1 MNDIDVAD
9 EILENY
15 NNIVTAECENLF
27 DINKIL
33 LTNENAQNMTILH
46 YNIRSLRANFDELCI
61 NVNKFNERRN
71 IVAIILSETWYIDDI
86 SYFNIDGFTVYYN
99 GASFNKCDG
108 VVSML
113 ECNIELDKYNLNII
127 GVYRPNPTNTQVFI
141 EDMDDYLTKLIK
153 NDISVIIGD
162 VNIDINHNN
171 KLSTESLAYTNMLS
185 KNGFVQQI
193 SVPTRVDGD
202 SATTIDHIATFVNNI
217 SKSKVKFNSLVLHN
231 SLTDHYPLFYNI
243 EFSEQKPE
251 TLRTAR
257 HIKIKQFD
265 EVGFLN
271 EIKTINW
278 DALYS
283 CQDPQVATDM
293 FFENFNK
300 MAERH
305 TLEVKINNKKYKIKP
320 WMTSGLLT
328 SIRKRD
334 SLKKEVLKEKNNIQ
348 LKQTF
353 KSYRNFNSI
362 RMWCE
367 VQCSGCSVTTA
378 MSYYQ
383 PACTLSMNR
392 QSMEH
397 IVENVLKNPTIITAF
412 IIGAGAIFMVYILK
426 LFRSDDVVM
435 HEHKQKHEKCSIL
448 SEKKKDTAQGGK
460 TGKKKAVVESR
471 RPTRSDKQAFAHS
484 WLLTSLKGHTGSI
497 LDMDFSNNGKYLA
510 SCADD
515 RAVFIF
521 EVKDLTQKDKRS
533 LRVNIDFD
541 FATHVKWSPDSKAV
555 IIHKSHENVLEVYK
569 VEKKKDGWLQARMGI
584 ASNGKYIMTCSNKT
598 DMVIWDLKGQKLAVV
613 DTYLMN
619 TTCAK
624 LSPCGRFV
632 VASGF
637 TPEARVWEVIFKKSG
652 EFQEVKQIKQL
663 TLGGHSSGV
672 YDVAFDL
679 ATS

>member
-353 KSYRNFNSI
+353 KSYRNF
-362 RMWCE
+362 WDD
-367 VQCSGCSVTTA
+367 
-378 MSYYQ
+378 
-383 PACTLSMNR
+383 
-392 QSMEH
+392 
-397 IVENVLKNPTIITAF
+397 
-412 IIGAGAIFMVYILK
+412 IL
-426 LFRSDDVVM
+426 
-435 HEHKQKHEKCSIL
+435 
-448 SEKKKDTAQGGK
+448 
-460 TGKKKAVVESR
+460 
-471 RPTRSDKQAFAHS
+471 
-484 WLLTSLKGHTGSI
+484 
-497 LDMDFSNNGKYLA
+497 YLN
-510 SCADD
+510 
-515 RAVFIF
+515 
-521 EVKDLTQKDKRS
+521 
-533 LRVNIDFD
+533 NIDEKLTLLNKLIVQLFD
-541 FATHVKWSPDSKAV
+541 KHAPVKPARITKPYAPWITNDVKKMMRERDIALQKYKQT
-555 IIHKSHENVLEVYK
+555 KS
-569 VEKKKDGWLQARMGI
+569 I
-584 ASNGKYIMTCSNKT
+584 ADHSNY
-598 DMVIWDLKGQKLAVV
+598 
-613 DTYLMN
+613 
-619 TTCAK
+619 AK
-624 LSPCGRFV
+624 LRNLVLSAIQRDFI
-632 VASGF
+632 SH
-637 TPEARVWEVIFKKSG
+637 
-652 EFQEVKQIKQL
+652 
-663 TLGGHSSGV
+663 TL
-672 YDVAFDL
+672 DD
-679 ATS
+679 

>member
-9 EILENY
+9 EILENC

-243 EFSEQKPE
+243 EFSEQKPK

-328 SIRKRD
+328 SIRRRD

-353 KSYRNFNSI
+353 KSYRNFVSNLI
-362 RMWCE
+362 KITKNNYYLNKKE
-367 VQCSGCSVTTA
+367 TKDTT
-378 MSYYQ
+378 
-383 PACTLSMNR
+383 PPNKWK
-392 QSMEH
+392 
-397 IVENVLKNPTIITAF
+397 LKNADWMKYSRYIEDNIYNIDLTENINIIIEKLNKLITDAAQLH
-412 IIGAGAIFMVYILK
+412 IGKTKVI
-426 LFRSDDVVM
+426 
-435 HEHKQKHEKCSIL
+435 
-448 SEKKKDTAQGGK
+448 KKKNPVPWWNQECEDALK
-460 TGKKKAVVESR
+460 ESKKAMNKFKRHKIPENLCDLRQKQAKARLGIRLRLVSSVVE
-471 RPTRSDKQAFAHS
+471 
-484 WLLTSLKGHTGSI
+484 
-497 LDMDFSNNGKYLA
+497 
-510 SCADD
+510 
-515 RAVFIF
+515 
-521 EVKDLTQKDKRS
+521 
-533 LRVNIDFD
+533 
-541 FATHVKWSPDSKAV
+541 
-555 IIHKSHENVLEVYK
+555 
-569 VEKKKDGWLQARMGI
+569 I
-584 ASNGKYIMTCSNKT
+584 ASETT
-598 DMVIWDLKGQKLAVV
+598 KLV
-613 DTYLMN
+613 
-619 TTCAK
+619 
-624 LSPCGRFV
+624 
-632 VASGF
+632 
-637 TPEARVWEVIFKKSG
+637 
-652 EFQEVKQIKQL
+652 
-663 TLGGHSSGV
+663 
-672 YDVAFDL
+672 
-679 ATS
+679 